1 MKHTESY
8 IDNSIKDPEHL
19 PSNVQGILD
28 DLRKYDKEGNGI
40 GYTDRLDDL
49 WVIVK
54 NAMASNAMSQWAW
67 DVIVQKYWTH
77 ADKIYYAECK
87 TDKTETSEF
96 INNA

>member
-1 MKHTESY
+1 MKKLTESY
-8 IDNSIKDPEHL
+8 IDDSIKDPDGL

-28 DLRKYDKEGNGI
+28 DLRQYDKEGNGI

-77 ADKIYYAECK
+77 SDIVYKKEIE
-87 TDKTETSEF
+87 SGN
-96 INNA
+96 I